1 MDDLFSQSAGSGH
14 LPLAARMRPR
24 SLDEIVGQE
33 HLLAPG
39 SVLRKALGADRLP
52 SMILYGPAGSGKTSL
67 AVALARQTRSRFE
80 ALSAVTAGVA
90 DIRRVA
96 REAGERRRL
105 HDQGT
110 ILLIDELHRLN
121 KAQQDALLPHVEQGS
136 FVFIGTTTENPYFSV
151 VTPLLS
157 RCRLFTLHPLEPPAL
172 ADLVRRAI
180 ADPERGLGKQQV
192 EITSEA
198 LDHLVALSGGDARVA
213 LNVLE
218 LAVQTVAPTPP
229 APLPRREGGEGT
241 HPPAPFL
248 PTCRGPNR
256 EGGETGGRRL
266 VTLQAVEEALQHP
279 VVHYDRQATEHYDS
293 ISAFIKSMRGSD
305 PDAAIYWLAKML
317 EGGED
322 PRFIARRL
330 IIQAAE
336 DVGLAD
342 PTALRVAVAAAYAV
356 EYVGLPEAQ
365 IPLAMATLH
374 LATAPKSNSAYQAI
388 AAARAYIQEHGAEPV
403 PGHLAGGP
411 RPEQSSVQYLYPHAY
426 PGHWVA
432 QDYLPESVQGQQ
444 FWQPG
449 SNSREEKIA
458 EYLRK
463 LKGEE

>member
-1 MDDLFSQSAGSGH
+1 MTSEDLFTQSVGSAH
-14 LPLAARMRPR
+14 LPLATRMRPR

-39 SVLRKALGADRLP
+39 SVLRQSLAADRLP

-67 AVALARQTRSRFE
+67 ALALARQTRSRFE
-80 ALSAVTAGVA
+80 PLSAVTAGVA

-96 REAGERRRL
+96 QEAEERRRL
-105 HDQGT
+105 HSQGA
-110 ILLIDELHRLN
+110 ILLIDEIHRLN
-121 KAQQDALLPHVEQGS
+121 KAQQDALLPHVEQGT

-157 RCRLFTLHPLEPPAL
+157 RCRLFTLHPLEPQAL
-172 ADLVRRAI
+172 AELVRRAI
-180 ADPERGLGKQQV
+180 TDPERGLGQENV
-192 EITSEA
+192 TITPEA
-198 LDHLVALSGGDARVA
+198 LDHLVALSSGDARVA

-218 LAVQTVAPTPP
+218 LAVQTVASD
-229 APLPRREGGEGT
+229 AAGQ
-241 HPPAPFL
+241 HMI
-248 PTCRGPNR
+248 
-256 EGGETGGRRL
+256 
-266 VTLQAVEEALQHP
+266 TLEAVEEALQHP
-279 VVHYDRQATEHYDS
+279 VVSYDRKDTGHYDT

-365 IPLAMATLH
+365 IPLALATLH
-374 LATAPKSNSAYQAI
+374 LATAPKSNSACAAI
-388 AAARAYIQEHGAEPV
+388 AAARAYIQEHGAEAV

-411 RPEQSSVQYLYPHAY
+411 RPEQSSVKYLYPHAY
-426 PGHWVA
+426 PGNWVA
-432 QDYLPESVQGQQ
+432 QEYLPESVQDEQ

-449 SNSREEKIA
+449 GNSREQKIE